1 MPYMKLSS
9 VALWLLAAGALA
21 AADPALVQVRNVYLL
36 PMSGSMDQ
44 YLANKLTAAG
54 RYQVVTDPA
63 DADVILTDRIGRDF
77 VDRMTELYPPPPP
90 PPRPED
96 EKKEG
101 ADDQTIG
108 AALSEVAGTARV
120 QAAGM
125 SRSKGNL
132 FMVNRTTR
140 RVMWSIYLR
149 PRSTAPDEMDRAAK
163 EIVSRLDESVEKMI
177 KQMEKEAKN
186 AAASVPVATP
196 APTAAPVP
204 AATAPAPATAAP
216 ATATPAT
223 APAPPAPAV
232 SAPPPIGTT
241 PPASK

>member
-21 AADPALVQVRNVYLL
+21 AADPSLIQVRNVYLL
-36 PMSGSMDQ
+36 PMSGGMEQ

-54 RYQVVTDPA
+54 RFQVVTDPA
-63 DADVILTDRIGRDF
+63 DADVVLTDRIGKDF
-77 VDRMTELYPPPPP
+77 GDRMTELYPPPPP
-90 PPRPED
+90 PEQPEA
-96 EKKEG
+96 KKES

-125 SRSKGNL
+125 ARSKGNL

-140 RVMWSIYLR
+140 RVMWSTYLR
-149 PRSTAPDEMDRAAK
+149 PRSSAPDEMDRSAK

-177 KQMEKEAKN
+177 KQSAKN
-186 AAASVPVATP
+186 A
-196 APTAAPVP
+196 
-204 AATAPAPATAAP
+204 
-216 ATATPAT
+216 
-223 APAPPAPAV
+223 
-232 SAPPPIGTT
+232 SAPPPTGTT
-241 PPASK
+241 PPVSK

>member
-63 DADVILTDRIGRDF
+63 DADVILTDRIGKDF

-90 PPRPED
+90 PQTED
-96 EKKEG
+96 KEG

-125 SRSKGNL
+125 ARSKGNL

-177 KQMEKEAKN
+177 KQREKDAKN
-186 AAASVPVATP
+186 AAASAPLAAPPVTVTPAPAATP
-196 APTAAPVP
+196 AP
-204 AATAPAPATAAP
+204 
-216 ATATPAT
+216 
-223 APAPPAPAV
+223 PPTV
-232 SAPPPIGTT
+232 SAPPPTSTT
-241 PPASK
+241 PPVSK